1 MKMKSVKNTG
11 SDIFIEDENDISQ
24 DDCKSYDL
32 DNDND
37 DTMNILHEIGI
48 I

>member
-1 MKMKSVKNTG
+1 MKMKSAKSTS

-32 DNDND
+32 DNND